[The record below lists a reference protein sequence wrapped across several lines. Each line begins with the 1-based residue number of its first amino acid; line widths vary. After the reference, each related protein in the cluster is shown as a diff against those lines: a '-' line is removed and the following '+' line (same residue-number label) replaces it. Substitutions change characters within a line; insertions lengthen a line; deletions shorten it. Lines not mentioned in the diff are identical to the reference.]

1 MKVAFVSFYRKETFS
16 VLDQMI
22 TDCRENWNQVFLN
35 IEYSVLLPPWDDINE
50 ELSQD
55 LCVLLGGRIT
65 SGSLLGDLIVLREES
80 VDGIPLKTKPVREVA
95 AFLSKKKQVY
105 PACNMAFTF
114 LQTAPVTVASNERS
128 FSELKLVKTKLRSTM
143 LQDRLESLML
153 ISCERNVAAKL
164 DVEKII
170 RNWINLKKGVSGSK
184 RTDGRVV
191 ANKLL
196 PTIILTLKQI

>member
-35 IEYSVLLPPWDDINE
+35 IKYSVLLPPWDDINE

-128 FSELKLVKTKLRSTM
+128 FSKLKLVKTKLRSTYDASRSRA
-143 LQDRLESLML
+143 LACAQPE
-153 ISCERNVAAKL
+153 
-164 DVEKII
+164 
-170 RNWINLKKGVSGSK
+170 
-184 RTDGRVV
+184 
-191 ANKLL
+191 LL
-196 PTIILTLKQI
+196 PYYGSNSGCAQAKSSRVRRANVE

>member
-35 IEYSVLLPPWDDINE
+35 IKYSVLLPPWDDINE

-65 SGSLLGDLIVLREES
+65 SGSLLGELIVLREES

-128 FSELKLVKTKLRSTM
+128 FSKLKLVKTKLRSTM
-143 LQDRLESLML
+143 LQDGLESLML
-153 ISCERNVAAKL
+153 ILCESDVTEKL

-170 RNWINLKKGVSGSK
+170 RNWINLKK
-184 RTDGRVV
+184 RRVRFKT
-191 ANKLL
+191 N
-196 PTIILTLKQI
+196 

>member
-1 MKVAFVSFYRKETFS
+1 M
-16 VLDQMI
+16 
-22 TDCRENWNQVFLN
+22 
-35 IEYSVLLPPWDDINE
+35 
-50 ELSQD
+50 
-55 LCVLLGGRIT
+55 LGGRIT
-65 SGSLLGDLIVLREES
+65 SGSLLGELIVLREES
-80 VDGIPLKTKPVREVA
+80 IDGIPLKTKPVREVA

-114 LQTAPVTVASNERS
+114 LQTTPVTVASNERS
-128 FSELKLVKTKLRSTM
+128 FSKLKLVKTKLRSTM

-153 ISCERNVAAKL
+153 ISCERDVAEKL

-184 RTDGRVV
+184 RTDGRVI

-196 PTIILTLKQI
+196 LTIILTLKQHFVYISNQQLQINAFVAFQSALKFVVKVEM

>member
-1 MKVAFVSFYRKETFS
+1 MSTMKMKVAFVSFYRKETFS

-35 IEYSVLLPPWDDINE
+35 IKYSVLLPPWDDINE

-114 LQTAPVTVASNERS
+114 LQTAPVTVSSNERS
-128 FSELKLVKTKLRSTM
+128 FSKLKLVKTKLRSTM
-143 LQDRLESLML
+143 VQDKFKEKECQVHNELT
-153 ISCERNVAAKL
+153 
-164 DVEKII
+164 DV
-170 RNWINLKKGVSGSK
+170 
-184 RTDGRVV
+184 
-191 ANKLL
+191 
-196 PTIILTLKQI
+196 